1 MAPAPV
7 PVPNLIDEHNT
18 ADTEAD
24 EEQKYLLQVGWKG
37 LFGFTT
43 RKHLPILFGALL
55 SAIIA
60 AASLPV
66 FAIMYGLIFR
76 LYTDY
81 GAGKIDS
88 DALRG
93 RVTKHCLILT
103 GIASLNWLA
112 NSLYFFF
119 FLTFGELQ
127 ARSARYRIFDT
138 LIHKDMAWYDTR
150 ATGIAAFLPTVQM

>member
-1 MAPAPV
+1 MAPALGRI
-7 PVPNLIDEHNT
+7 NEFDT
-18 ADTEAD
+18 AEKEAD
-24 EEQKYLLQVGWKG
+24 EELKYLLQVGWKG

-43 RKHLPILFGALL
+43 RKHLPILSGALL

-66 FAIMYGLIFR
+66 FAIMYGLIFG

-88 DALRG
+88 STFRDG
-93 RVTKHCLILT
+93 VTRHCLILT

-112 NSLYFFF
+112 NSFYFFF

-127 ARSARYRIFDT
+127 ARSARYKIFNT
-138 LIHKDMAWYDTR
+138 LIHKDMSWYDTR
-150 ATGIAAFLPTVQM
+150 TTGITAFLPTVQT